1 MTRLERAVQTIL
13 SQAHAATPEMAELSA
28 AWRESLRNP
37 VCYPDRDLSS
47 GLSWD
52 GNVICGD
59 RKSINAVKIALHK
72 AEAYEPYPALYREAQ
87 QRLSDVAKALGDNR

>member
-13 SQAHAATPEMAELSA
+13 SQAHEATPEMAELSA
-28 AWRESLRNP
+28 AWRESI
-37 VCYPDRDLSS
+37 CYPDRDLSS

-59 RKSINAVKIALHK
+59 RKSIDAVKLALHEAGNAK
-72 AEAYEPYPALYREAQ
+72 IWLAETQRQRQQISQAAEA
-87 QRLSDVAKALGDNR
+87 LGFTRR